1 MENQVTREIELDA
14 PPDDVWRALTD
25 PEQLA
30 GWLGTEAEIE
40 GRPGGTLTIETEDGP
55 HEGWVEEYDPGR
67 RLSIW
72 WSTGDEDAARVQ
84 FDLEETLDGTRLV
97 VTETRPLEALEL
109 EIPGGPVMLAH
120 A

>member
-14 PPDDVWRALTD
+14 TPDEVWQALTD

-40 GRPGGTLTIETEDGP
+40 AHPGGALAIETEDGSR
-55 HEGWVEEYDPGR
+55 EGWIEEYEPAR
-67 RLSIW
+67 RLTIW
-72 WSTGDEDAARVQ
+72 WSNGDEDTARVQ
-84 FDLEETLDGTRLV
+84 FDLEEEAGRTRLV
-97 VTETRPLEALEL
+97 VTETRPLAALEL

>member
-1 MENQVTREIELDA
+1 MVS
-14 PPDDVWRALTD
+14 
-25 PEQLA
+25 
-30 GWLGTEAEIE
+30 
-40 GRPGGTLTIETEDGP
+40 RPGP
-55 HEGWVEEYDPGR
+55 HVRARCLRGDRTY
-67 RLSIW
+67 S
-72 WSTGDEDAARVQ
+72 GDEDAARVQ